1 MTWFNALQR
10 AVLELSTYREKMG
23 SRLGKNDSSAT
34 MIADLQ
40 RQIDREKKRIERDKA
55 RADRAAR
62 QGAEAK

>member
-1 MTWFNALQR
+1 
-10 AVLELSTYREKMG
+10 MG
-23 SRLGKNDSSAT
+23 SRLGKNDTSAT